1 MKTSTTF
8 NMLATATATT
18 NTLMQ
23 SSLTPWYK
31 AVMAGEESDIFP
43 ILDGFNGV
51 QVAKMTCCTVKSA
64 FLAGFSNTY
73 LAQAA
78 VASEMGITIDD
89 KQANKLVNWG
99 INIYLSDKLTKSE
112 TPWVH
117 PITNKVSNPAKRD
130 VLPAAL
136 ELWES
141 HKYEAA
147 VFNLTEAPAEVDP
160 KHLVK
165 RKSSPKATAVET
177 FVRTS
182 YYNSTPSDEFV
193 ALVQRVNNTA
203 FKWADC
209 AESNAIDWMDQH
221 EEDTDIA
228 AAVLESTMSNPGAF
242 FLEKRSDG
250 RGRLNER
257 AGLMSIQQQKLV
269 KYSMCFAESAPI
281 DEHEINVLKGKILLG
296 GKPSDEVAAAAGAAW
311 DGLNSD
317 GSANTEASTLFSNPE
332 SAFCWLDANQQ
343 GFQLLGMLLND
354 TALMTLTN
362 VIGDKISDLYGMA
375 AGILSISRA
384 QAKSILI
391 PYVYGAGN
399 QALANDY
406 TKDHGIFMDE
416 TTMKSMVEQ
425 LEAAFP
431 SICALKRHLREAFKF
446 ANLGKQDAAADAF
459 RDKYVAPNA
468 KVVMPD
474 GFVMDFEVW
483 EHKNLEIGKGYK
495 ADKHLDFKV
504 RIDATKRRDVN
515 GMITALAPNLIH
527 CLDAY
532 LLRKVMSKCDFDM
545 VSVHDNYGCHSS
557 NVSHMRAMIVES
569 MQELCRE
576 DILNHMI
583 TQLVV
588 RMPINGK
595 GGTTVG
601 RLGSPADWTTV
612 TNPSMFM

>member
-1 MKTSTTF
+1 MKTSTF
-8 NMLATATATT
+8 NLLATATATT
-18 NTLMQ
+18 NTIMQ
-23 SSLTPWYK
+23 GSLTPWYE
-31 AVMAGEESDIFP
+31 AVMKGEASDIFP
-43 ILDGFNGV
+43 VLDGFNSV
-51 QVAKMTCCTVKSA
+51 QVAKMVCCTVKSA

-78 VASEMGITIDD
+78 VLSEMGLTITD
-89 KQANKLVNWG
+89 KQANLLVNWG

-117 PITNKVSNPAKRD
+117 PVTNKVSNPAKRD
-130 VLPAAL
+130 VLPEAL

-141 HKYEAA
+141 HKYEAQC
-147 VFNLTEAPAEVDP
+147 FDLTDQPATVDP

-165 RKSSPKATAVET
+165 RKSSPKATSVET

-182 YYNSTPSDEFV
+182 YYNSVPSTEFCD
-193 ALVQRVNNTA
+193 LVQRVNNTGYR
-203 FKWADC
+203 WADC
-209 AESNAIDWMDQH
+209 AESNAIDYMDQH
-221 EEDTDIA
+221 PEEVDIA
-228 AAVLESTMSNPGAF
+228 SAVLESTMSNPGAF

-269 KYSMCFAESAPI
+269 KYSMCFAEPQPV

-311 DGLNSD
+311 DGLNED
-317 GSANTEASTLFSNPE
+317 GSTNIEASTLFSNPE
-332 SAFCWLDANQQ
+332 SAFVWLDANQQ

-375 AGILSISRA
+375 GGILGISRA

-399 QALANDY
+399 VALANDY
-406 TKDHGIFMDE
+406 VKDHGGEMTE
-416 TTMKSMVEQ
+416 AYMKGMVEQ
-425 LEAAFP
+425 LEATFP
-431 SICALKRHLREAFKF
+431 SICALKRHLRESFKF

-468 KVVMPD
+468 RVVMPD
-474 GFVMDFEVW
+474 GFVMDFEVF
-483 EHKNLEIGKGYK
+483 EHKNLEIGKGFK
-495 ADKHLDFKV
+495 SDKHLDFKV
-504 RIDATKRRDVN
+504 RIGATKRRDIN

-532 LLRKVMSKCDFDM
+532 LLRKVMSKCNFDI

-557 NVSHMRAMIVES
+557 NVAFMRNAIVES
-569 MQELCRE
+569 MQELCKE
-576 DILNHMI
+576 DILNFMI

-588 RMPINGK
+588 RKPINGK

-601 RLGSPADWTTV
+601 RLGSPADWATV